1 MKIFGLC
8 GAFVVGFCL
17 TGVAPAAAQMVLPLW
32 TQGAPEPAGDV
43 GPEHDATKPT
53 DKLVGGRRIIALAS
67 VSVPTLTLYRADGA
81 GKRPAALV
89 FPGGGYGILAY
100 DLEGTEVCAWLNSIQ
115 VTCVLV
121 KYRVPF
127 KGHYPER
134 SEDLEDAQQAMR
146 LTRMHAEEW
155 GIDPKRV
162 GVVGFS
168 AGGHLAAVLSNHFDF
183 VPTGNAVREHGGVDP
198 TVSARPDFAMLIYPA
213 YLEPWPD
220 ISKVAP
226 EVLPTAATPPTFLLQ
241 AEDDPVHEEN
251 SLVYFQA
258 LKSAKVE
265 AELHLYAKGGHGYG
279 LRPVPN
285 DPITLWPALAETW
298 LRTIRVLEAR

>member
-1 MKIFGLC
+1 
-8 GAFVVGFCL
+8 
-17 TGVAPAAAQMVLPLW
+17 
-32 TQGAPEPAGDV
+32 
-43 GPEHDATKPT
+43 
-53 DKLVGGRRIIALAS
+53 
-67 VSVPTLTLYRADGA
+67 
-81 GKRPAALV
+81 
-89 FPGGGYGILAY
+89 
-100 DLEGTEVCAWLNSIQ
+100 
-115 VTCVLV
+115 
-121 KYRVPF
+121 
-127 KGHYPER
+127 
-134 SEDLEDAQQAMR
+134 MR

-183 VPTGNAVREHGGVDP
+183 VPTGNAVKEHGGVDP

-285 DPITLWPALAETW
+285 DPISRSGRRWRRPG
-298 LRTIRVLEAR
+298 